1 MASAFASVSFA
12 VQAAEPATES
22 VEEVVITG
30 SRVRGA
36 APVGSAVTTIGPADI
51 AASGQVTLDRAIK
64 ELPQNFDLGVS
75 ENSRGQSGGNGN
87 IVYGNTVNLRGI
99 GPYATLVMLDGH
111 RVVNNSRSTDPSILP
126 TLGVERVEV
135 VADGA
140 SAIYGSDAIAGVVKA
155 APQAIAASAMW
166 NRMERVE
173 LWNLGFMVL
182 LRNGLQLS
190 PAALHAFRR
199 WDKA

>member
-1 MASAFASVSFA
+1 MIRSCITTVVHRLLIVAGVGIGAAGL
-12 VQAAEPATES
+12 VQAAEPQAAPP
-22 VEEVVITG
+22 EEIVVTG

-36 APVGSAVTTIGPADI
+36 EPVGSAVTTLGRDEI
-51 AASGQVTLDRAIK
+51 AGSGQVTVDRMIK

-99 GPYATLVMLDGH
+99 GPYATLVLVDGH
-111 RVVNNSRSTDPSILP
+111 RVISNSRSIDPSVLP

-140 SAIYGSDAIAGVVKA
+140 SAIYGSDAVAGVVNIIPRRSLDGVRRSRA
-155 APQAIAASAMW
+155 T
-166 NRMERVE
+166 
-173 LWNLGFMVL
+173 G
-182 LRNGLQLS
+182 S
-190 PAALHAFRR
+190 PTVATSTRT
-199 WDKA
+199 